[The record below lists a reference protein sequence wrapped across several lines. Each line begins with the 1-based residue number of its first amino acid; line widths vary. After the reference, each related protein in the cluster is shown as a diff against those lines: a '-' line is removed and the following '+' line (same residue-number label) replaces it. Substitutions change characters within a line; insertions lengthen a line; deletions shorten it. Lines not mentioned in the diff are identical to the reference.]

1 MLIAKY
7 TANKRGVVPIFDEGY
22 QYTVNET
29 VSNGIYTV
37 EINSDTDFTICSFSG
52 KTNLLTVEY
61 LKVTSQATDMH
72 DMFNSC
78 SQLTQLDVGNW
89 DTSNV
94 ETMIYMFQNC
104 SQLTQL
110 DVSKWNTGNVTN
122 MSYMFENCSQLTQ
135 LDVSKWDTSKVTSMS
150 SMFNSCSQLTQLDVG
165 NWDISNVE
173 TMSNMFRSCSQ
184 LTQLDVSNFDT
195 SKVTSMGYMF
205 RNCNNL
211 INIGMIYC
219 SLGTINKLSSLLP
232 TTKAKQVYVQDVN
245 SSECTAVSNVTFID
259 YKACNQIIQIPI
271 QLVGGAEL
279 YWDEELKVYCIKD
292 FSNNIIQTD
301 ITNPITLNTYN
312 PYYKISIDGNE
323 PINIKANIAMK
334 KNKTKEQKK

>member
-1 MLIAKY
+1 MSY
-7 TANKRGVVPIFDEGY
+7 MF
-22 QYTVNET
+22 VN
-29 VSNGIYTV
+29 
-37 EINSDTDFTICSFSG
+37 
-52 KTNLLTVEY
+52 
-61 LKVTSQATDMH
+61 
-72 DMFNSC
+72 C
-78 SQLTQLDVGNW
+78 SQLIQLDVGNW
-89 DTSNV
+89 DTS
-94 ETMIYMFQNC
+94 Q
-104 SQLTQL
+104 
-110 DVSKWNTGNVTN
+110 
-122 MSYMFENCSQLTQ
+122 
-135 LDVSKWDTSKVTSMS
+135 VTS
-150 SMFNSCSQLTQLDVG
+150 
-165 NWDISNVE
+165 
-173 TMSNMFRSCSQ
+173 MSNMFRSCSQ

-195 SKVTSMGYMF
+195 SKVTSMSNMF
-205 RNCNNL
+205 SNCNNL